1 MAMDIFAFRKQWRM
15 TKARIQA
22 TWFWRV
28 FGVRAMQKGWTK
40 FLVAVAIM
48 AGFWSLFSY
57 VQSLNP
63 ALPLEQLTKNE
74 GLIVHVYQPL
84 RTAHGSTIR
93 ILADS
98 GEVYRSSYHL
108 TGADG

>member
-1 MAMDIFAFRKQWRM
+1 MTMDIFAFRKQWRM

-48 AGFWSLFSY
+48 AGFWRLFSY
-57 VQSLNP
+57 VCPILNM
-63 ALPLEQLTKNE
+63 
-74 GLIVHVYQPL
+74 VYTFPPNKW
-84 RTAHGSTIR
+84 RTR
-93 ILADS
+93 WDK
-98 GEVYRSSYHL
+98 V
-108 TGADG
+108 